1 MGFMMSHPGKKLI
14 FMGCE
19 FGQYKEWAYEEGL
32 EFFLKKYPSHAKLA
46 KFYKDINETYL
57 STPALYGDDDGWDGF
72 EWIDPDDRDENVVAY
87 KRRYDGKE
95 IIVVVNFSG
104 VDINYRF
111 GVDKGKYEVV
121 FNSDKKSYGGKG
133 VSRKR
138 VYESQKIASKGKKDS
153 VIVTLADR
161 SFLYLVKK

>member
-1 MGFMMSHPGKKLI
+1 M
-14 FMGCE
+14 
-19 FGQYKEWAYEEGL
+19 
-32 EFFLKKYPSHAKLA
+32 
-46 KFYKDINETYL
+46 
-57 STPALYGDDDGWDGF
+57 YGDDDGWDGF

-87 KRRYDGKE
+87 KRRYNGEE
-95 IIVVVNFSG
+95 IIIVVNFSG

-133 VSRKR
+133 ISRKR
-138 VYESQKIASKGKKDS
+138 VYESQKISSKGKKDS
-153 VIVTLADR
+153 IIVTLADR